1 MKNFR
6 KEFFQSFVETSPNTL
21 SLLPKKTINKFLRDH
36 TSMPFTQKEDGG
48 GVGGGGGGGGSE
60 VFQVLSDS
68 IVFEQQ
74 IYRYLIKLRIKL
86 INKGP
91 SYTS

>member
-36 TSMPFTQKEDGG
+36 TSMPFTWKKGSG
-48 GVGGGGGGGGSE
+48 GVGGRGGE